1 VCPNHCR
8 PPLWRI
14 GFSSSA
20 HWLSYT
26 EYIMCKLSFIH
37 LVNENYSI
45 ISLLLL
51 FSSIFSA
58 TVYVNSQ
65 LDLLCAGSTHLH
77 LFLTPIVI
85 TLIRNHKIVGSLC
98 YTDCW
103 DDQPMHWY
111 MTTSVCVSYDIRDL
125 HTYITELYQH

>member
-1 VCPNHCR
+1 VCPDHSR
-8 PPLWRI
+8 PPLWCI
-14 GFSSSA
+14 GFSSSV

-37 LVNENYSI
+37 LVNENSSI
-45 ISLLLL
+45 LSLLLL

-77 LFLTPIVI
+77 LRNVYISLWKRRFIHLYLWIFLVMSTYLLSKGIYPFA
-85 TLIRNHKIVGSLC
+85 LINFLNKV
-98 YTDCW
+98 
-103 DDQPMHWY
+103 
-111 MTTSVCVSYDIRDL
+111 
-125 HTYITELYQH
+125 YIFPWQRRFIHLL